1 MKSRNEL
8 LKEYLIQF
16 INVPLNGL
24 VAFIESGDWDA
35 VEDILANL
43 LERVRK
49 HIGIQLMS
57 REEQGGIVTEK
68 WKIAGDR
75 QN

>member
-1 MKSRNEL
+1 MKSDNER

-35 VEDILANL
+35 TEEILRNL
-43 LERVRK
+43 LERVQT
-49 HIGIQLMS
+49 HMGI
-57 REEQGGIVTEK
+57 
-68 WKIAGDR
+68 
-75 QN
+75 

>member
-1 MKSRNEL
+1 MKSDNER

-35 VEDILANL
+35 TEEILRNL
-43 LERVRK
+43 LERVQT
-49 HIGIQLMS
+49 HMGIQLIQ
-57 REEQGGIVTEK
+57 REK
-68 WKIAGDR
+68 
-75 QN
+75 